1 MTRREHAKILGDVL
15 DNLEALPRRQP
26 GRVNLAGLASSANLP
41 HDRLI
46 GYLGELRLHGLVQGN
61 HLPSITDR
69 GEQFLQCY
77 RGWVRVQALYGLV
90 EIPGMPAETLIG
102 FSTVGRRFA
111 AARDVAPPLAAVPA
125 LPKMEPPAEPDG
137 AAMKPTATATAT
149 ATAVVPPRTD

>member
-46 GYLGELRLHGLVQGN
+46 EYLAELRMHGLVSGG
-61 HLPSITDR
+61 HLPGLTDR

-90 EIPGMPAETLIG
+90 EVPGMPAETLIG

-111 AARDVAPPLAAVPA
+111 ARRGLAPPAPEVAPVLKPAPTPAVEPTQEPAAIPTPIPA
-125 LPKMEPPAEPDG
+125 RPD
-137 AAMKPTATATAT
+137 
-149 ATAVVPPRTD
+149 

>member
-41 HDRLI
+41 HDRLVE
-46 GYLGELRLHGLVQGN
+46 YLGELRLHGLVSGE
-61 HLPSITDR
+61 HLPKLTDR

-90 EIPGMPAETLIG
+90 EVPGMPTETLIG

-111 AARDVAPPLAAVPA
+111 AARGVVEKPVAVASMPAPQALPAPAAVPA
-125 LPKMEPPAEPDG
+125 TD
-137 AAMKPTATATAT
+137 AAPLDPLAATAPKARQT
-149 ATAVVPPRTD
+149 